1 MALIERLRIYF
12 DSTSRKT
19 LLENKSLEADFQNK
33 TIAQVPMTI
42 FIG

>member
-1 MALIERLRIYF
+1 M
-12 DSTSRKT
+12 
-19 LLENKSLEADFQNK
+19 LENKSLEAEYQNK